1 MIFFGSVGSNVM
13 FKFAFDSFNFLT
25 EADERRFFAG
35 FAAAVNGLYAFRGD
49 LF

>member
-13 FKFAFDSFNFLT
+13 FKFAFDPFNFLG
-25 EADERRFFAG
+25 EADERRFVTG